1 MKIQA
6 INMHR
11 IGQRKHCNNESFNTG
26 IMKRRKFIW
35 AICIIICLCNCSKQQ
50 DSSVYVVDVSK
61 DYPELKLNIQ
71 DIADVTYLKLET
83 DTGYVTKSRP
93 KCISEN
99 FVAVNGAGQGEI
111 LIFDA
116 HTGSAV
122 SHFANQGNGPHEY
135 LYTNEVHIDEA
146 AREVFIHDSF
156 LRKIFVYDFV
166 NIMVGDEK
174 MLYFRNELDKNK
186 YSTYQLNKAI
196 ENKELFKVDNGL
208 YSDVEFVNPLEII
221 LKKYPNAIFTSDSA
235 YYYYDLT
242 DVIPDYFY
250 LATKRSD
257 SRINDKNIKQIFI
270 PNDLFEFGKTQIE
283 VESVK
288 INIYDEERMLVE
300 LIRKKNLIPFDY
312 YKEIIT
318 NYRKKIDTLD
328 IYKIQEYIS
337 YYKNESS
344 LYDTLMREV
353 F

>member
-1 MKIQA
+1 M
-6 INMHR
+6 
-11 IGQRKHCNNESFNTG
+11 
-26 IMKRRKFIW
+26 
-35 AICIIICLCNCSKQQ
+35 L
-50 DSSVYVVDVSK
+50 
-61 DYPELKLNIQ
+61 
-71 DIADVTYLKLET
+71 
-83 DTGYVTKSRP
+83 
-93 KCISEN
+93 
-99 FVAVNGAGQGEI
+99 
-111 LIFDA
+111 
-116 HTGSAV
+116 
-122 SHFANQGNGPHEY
+122 
-135 LYTNEVHIDEA
+135 
-146 AREVFIHDSF
+146 
-156 LRKIFVYDFV
+156 IFVYDFV
-166 NIMVGDEK
+166 NIMLGDEK

-318 NYRKKIDTLD
+318 NYRKKTDTLD

>member
-1 MKIQA
+1 M
-6 INMHR
+6 
-11 IGQRKHCNNESFNTG
+11 
-26 IMKRRKFIW
+26 
-35 AICIIICLCNCSKQQ
+35 L
-50 DSSVYVVDVSK
+50 
-61 DYPELKLNIQ
+61 
-71 DIADVTYLKLET
+71 
-83 DTGYVTKSRP
+83 
-93 KCISEN
+93 
-99 FVAVNGAGQGEI
+99 
-111 LIFDA
+111 
-116 HTGSAV
+116 
-122 SHFANQGNGPHEY
+122 
-135 LYTNEVHIDEA
+135 
-146 AREVFIHDSF
+146 
-156 LRKIFVYDFV
+156 IFVYDFV

-288 INIYDEERMLVE
+288 INIYDKERMLVE
-300 LIRKKNLIPFDY
+300 LIKKKNLIPFDY

>member
-1 MKIQA
+1 M
-6 INMHR
+6 
-11 IGQRKHCNNESFNTG
+11 
-26 IMKRRKFIW
+26 
-35 AICIIICLCNCSKQQ
+35 L
-50 DSSVYVVDVSK
+50 
-61 DYPELKLNIQ
+61 
-71 DIADVTYLKLET
+71 
-83 DTGYVTKSRP
+83 
-93 KCISEN
+93 
-99 FVAVNGAGQGEI
+99 
-111 LIFDA
+111 
-116 HTGSAV
+116 
-122 SHFANQGNGPHEY
+122 
-135 LYTNEVHIDEA
+135 
-146 AREVFIHDSF
+146 
-156 LRKIFVYDFV
+156 IFVYDFV

-288 INIYDEERMLVE
+288 INIYDKERMLVE
-300 LIRKKNLIPFDY
+300 LIKKKNLIPFDY

-318 NYRKKIDTLD
+318 NYRKEIDTLD

>member
-1 MKIQA
+1 MY
-6 INMHR
+6 
-11 IGQRKHCNNESFNTG
+11 S
-26 IMKRRKFIW
+26 
-35 AICIIICLCNCSKQQ
+35 
-50 DSSVYVVDVSK
+50 
-61 DYPELKLNIQ
+61 
-71 DIADVTYLKLET
+71 
-83 DTGYVTKSRP
+83 
-93 KCISEN
+93 
-99 FVAVNGAGQGEI
+99 
-111 LIFDA
+111 
-116 HTGSAV
+116 
-122 SHFANQGNGPHEY
+122 
-135 LYTNEVHIDEA
+135 
-146 AREVFIHDSF
+146 
-156 LRKIFVYDFV
+156 FV
-166 NIMVGDEK
+166 NIVLGDEK

-288 INIYDEERMLVE
+288 INIYDKERMLVE

-318 NYRKKIDTLD
+318 NFRKKIDTLD

>member
-1 MKIQA
+1 MY
-6 INMHR
+6 
-11 IGQRKHCNNESFNTG
+11 S
-26 IMKRRKFIW
+26 
-35 AICIIICLCNCSKQQ
+35 
-50 DSSVYVVDVSK
+50 
-61 DYPELKLNIQ
+61 
-71 DIADVTYLKLET
+71 
-83 DTGYVTKSRP
+83 
-93 KCISEN
+93 
-99 FVAVNGAGQGEI
+99 
-111 LIFDA
+111 
-116 HTGSAV
+116 
-122 SHFANQGNGPHEY
+122 
-135 LYTNEVHIDEA
+135 
-146 AREVFIHDSF
+146 
-156 LRKIFVYDFV
+156 FV
-166 NIMVGDEK
+166 NIVLGDEE

-288 INIYDEERMLVE
+288 INIYDKERMLVE

-318 NYRKKIDTLD
+318 NYRKEIDTLD

>member
-1 MKIQA
+1 M
-6 INMHR
+6 
-11 IGQRKHCNNESFNTG
+11 
-26 IMKRRKFIW
+26 
-35 AICIIICLCNCSKQQ
+35 L
-50 DSSVYVVDVSK
+50 
-61 DYPELKLNIQ
+61 
-71 DIADVTYLKLET
+71 
-83 DTGYVTKSRP
+83 
-93 KCISEN
+93 
-99 FVAVNGAGQGEI
+99 
-111 LIFDA
+111 
-116 HTGSAV
+116 
-122 SHFANQGNGPHEY
+122 
-135 LYTNEVHIDEA
+135 
-146 AREVFIHDSF
+146 
-156 LRKIFVYDFV
+156 IFVYDFV

-288 INIYDEERMLVE
+288 INIYDKERMLVE

-318 NYRKKIDTLD
+318 NYRKEIDTLE

>member
-1 MKIQA
+1 M
-6 INMHR
+6 
-11 IGQRKHCNNESFNTG
+11 
-26 IMKRRKFIW
+26 
-35 AICIIICLCNCSKQQ
+35 L
-50 DSSVYVVDVSK
+50 
-61 DYPELKLNIQ
+61 
-71 DIADVTYLKLET
+71 
-83 DTGYVTKSRP
+83 
-93 KCISEN
+93 
-99 FVAVNGAGQGEI
+99 
-111 LIFDA
+111 
-116 HTGSAV
+116 
-122 SHFANQGNGPHEY
+122 
-135 LYTNEVHIDEA
+135 
-146 AREVFIHDSF
+146 
-156 LRKIFVYDFV
+156 IFVYDFV

-318 NYRKKIDTLD
+318 NYRKEIDTLD